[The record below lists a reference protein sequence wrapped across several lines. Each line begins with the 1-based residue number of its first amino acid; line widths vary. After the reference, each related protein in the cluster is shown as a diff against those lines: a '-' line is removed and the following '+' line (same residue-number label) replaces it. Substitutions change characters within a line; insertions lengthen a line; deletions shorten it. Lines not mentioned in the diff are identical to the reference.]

1 MEAYVLSNTNNFSY
15 YPAFVHTC
23 LGKLRLSFDF
33 LSYEIVSQ
41 NLPQAGNVTTCHL
54 LLDMN
59 FK

>member
-54 LLDMN
+54 
-59 FK
+59 